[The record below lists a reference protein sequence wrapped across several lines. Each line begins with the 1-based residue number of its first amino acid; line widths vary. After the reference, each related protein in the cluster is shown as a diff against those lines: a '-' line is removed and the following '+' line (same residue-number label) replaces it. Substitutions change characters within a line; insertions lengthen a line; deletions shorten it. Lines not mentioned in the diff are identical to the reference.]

1 MNQIGCLVL
10 PKPDLGPDFE
20 EVIKM
25 SSSMTLEQVETQ
37 VYGLV
42 GCIETQNP
50 ITQALSKNSTLNFF
64 IHVMLYLGG
73 KSCFLMEKLKV
84 GNRDQTEL
92 DTDGQSVKF

>member
-1 MNQIGCLVL
+1 MVHHKQSYLSCLL
-10 PKPDLGPDFE
+10 PFLIIFQRNFK
-20 EVIKM
+20 K
-25 SSSMTLEQVETQ
+25 
-37 VYGLV
+37 GLV
-42 GCIETQNP
+42 VCIETQNP

>member
-50 ITQALSKNSTLNFF
+50 ITQALSKNSNPNFL
-64 IHVMLYLGG
+64 ICVMLCFGG
-73 KSCFLMEKLKV
+73 KSCFFNGKSK
-84 GNRDQTEL
+84 G
-92 DTDGQSVKF
+92 G